1 MGSTQSFGT
10 ASDEPTRLADIIA
23 PMFGG
28 QSGWSQRLQGGARAE
43 LLAGADAQ
51 DDCAVFG
58 IDGPMEIVMGSDYVR
73 GPKFQLYELGHLSNY
88 DIGYYLAM
96 ANLSDIAAM
105 GALPIALL
113 TVVRYPRSLPD
124 EDFTTL
130 MEGIRDAC
138 RQVGA
143 PNVGGDIGSAER
155 IILSASAVGIVER
168 GGSLLRT
175 GARAGD
181 RLCVTGPTG
190 LAASAQRYFG
200 GVGTGTGA
208 KLTRAKEEALISA
221 WRRPQALVRQGRCLS
236 TSGVVTSCQDTS
248 DGLKAGVQSLA
259 AASGVGF
266 VVEEGALPVDGVV
279 AEVARLTDGDL
290 TSVILGDSVDFQLVF
305 TVAEDEASRLS
316 KVFADA
322 GLQFF
327 DIGHATEEREV
338 RLRRADGQ
346 EGDLPGNPWR
356 HAT

>member
-1 MGSTQSFGT
+1 MGFMKSADT

-23 PMFGG
+23 PMFSG
-28 QSGWSQRLQGGARAE
+28 QTGWSQRLHNGVRAE

-58 IDGPMEIVMGSDYVR
+58 IGGPMEIVMGSDYVR

-96 ANLSDIAAM
+96 ANFSDIAAM

-113 TVVRYPRSLPD
+113 TVVRYPRSLLD
-124 EDFTTL
+124 GDFTAL

-155 IILSASAVGIVER
+155 IILSASAVGIVEP

-175 GARAGD
+175 GAHTGD

-190 LAASAQRYFG
+190 MAASAQRYFG
-200 GVGTGTGA
+200 GLGPDSA
-208 KLTRAKEEALISA
+208 KLPPAKEDALISA
-221 WRRPQALVRQGRCLS
+221 WRRPHALVRQGRCLS

-259 AASGVGF
+259 AGGGVGF
-266 VVEEGALPVDGVV
+266 VVEESALPVADIV
-279 AEVARLTDGDL
+279 AEVAQLTDGDQ

-305 TVAEDEASRLS
+305 TVTGDEASRLS
-316 KVFADA
+316 KIFADA

-327 DIGHATEEREV
+327 DIGYATAEREV
-338 RLRRADGQ
+338 RLKRADGR
-346 EGDLPGNPWR
+346 EEELPGVPWR

>member
-1 MGSTQSFGT
+1 MGSMQSTGT
-10 ASDEPTRLADIIA
+10 ASDEPTRLADIVA

-28 QSGWSQRLQGGARAE
+28 QSGWSQRLQDGVQAE
-43 LLAGADAQ
+43 LIAGADAQ
-51 DDCAVFG
+51 DDCAVFE
-58 IDGPMEIVMGSDYVR
+58 IDGPMEIVVGSDYVR

-124 EDFTTL
+124 DDFTAL

-138 RQVGA
+138 RQVGT

-155 IILSASAVGIVER
+155 IILSASALGIVER

-175 GARAGD
+175 GARPGD

-190 LAASAQRYFG
+190 IAASAQRYFG
-200 GVGTGTGA
+200 GLDRGSA
-208 KLTRAKEEALISA
+208 KLPPAEEEALISA
-221 WRRPQALVRQGRCLS
+221 WRRPRALVREGRCLS

-259 AASGVGF
+259 AAGGVGF
-266 VVEEGALPVDGVV
+266 VVEENALPVADIV
-279 AEVARLTDGDL
+279 AEVARLTNGDL
-290 TSVILGDSVDFQLVF
+290 TSVVLGDSVDFQLVF
-305 TVAEDEASRLS
+305 TVAEDGASQLA
-316 KVFADA
+316 KIFADA
-322 GLQFF
+322 GLGFC
-327 DIGHATEEREV
+327 DIGYATEERQV
-338 RLRRADGQ
+338 RLRRADGR
-346 EGDLPGNPWR
+346 EEELPGVPWR

>member
-1 MGSTQSFGT
+1 MRSTEI
-10 ASDEPTRLADIIA
+10 ASDEPTRLADIVA
-23 PMFGG
+23 PMFSD
-28 QSGWSQRLQGGARAE
+28 QSGWTRQLRDGVKVE

-58 IDGPMEIVMGSDYVR
+58 VDGPMEIVLGSDYVR

-113 TVVRYPRSLPD
+113 TVIRYPRSLPD
-124 EDFTTL
+124 VDFTAL

-138 RQVGA
+138 SQVGA

-155 IILSASAVGIVER
+155 IILSASAMGIVER
-168 GGSLLRT
+168 GRSLLRT
-175 GARAGD
+175 GARPGD

-190 LAASAQRYFG
+190 IAASAQRYFG
-200 GVGTGTGA
+200 GSGTDRE
-208 KLTRAKEEALISA
+208 KLPTAKEESLLSA
-221 WRRPQALVRQGRCLS
+221 WRRPQALVRHGRCLS
-236 TSGVVTSCQDTS
+236 TSGLVTSCQDTS

-266 VVEEGALPVDGVV
+266 VVEESALPVADIV
-279 AEVARLTDGDL
+279 AEVAQLTGGDL

-305 TVAEDEASRLS
+305 TVTADGVPRLS
-316 KVFADA
+316 KSFADA
-322 GLQFF
+322 GLQLTE
-327 DIGHATEEREV
+327 IGYATEEHAV
-338 RLRRADGQ
+338 CLRRADGRD
-346 EGDLPGNPWR
+346 EDLPGVPWR